1 MEPISII
8 LVLIISLLAGMESVL
23 DQWQFHQP
31 IIACTLIGI
40 VTGHVAEGIL
50 LGGSLQLIAL
60 GWMNIGAAVAP
71 DAAFASV
78 ASAILVCMKGVGV
91 SEGIASAILLAV
103 AGLTLTI
110 FTRSLS
116 IAVVHVADAA
126 AAKGSI
132 RGVEV
137 AHFVALLLQ
146 GLRVAIPAML
156 IVAVPVNVVTAGI
169 MAIPHW
175 ISGGLA
181 AAGGFIVVVGYA
193 MVINMMAT
201 PKLWPFF
208 FLGFALAPL
217 KDITLIGMGMIGI
230 FLALVYLQLTPE
242 FNQSTAGASVGG
254 ADPVD
259 ALLNDYE

>member
-1 MEPISII
+1 MNPVSII

-40 VTGHVAEGIL
+40 VTGHPTEGIF

-91 SEGIASAILLAV
+91 PEGIASALLLAV

-116 IAVVHVADAA
+116 IGVVHMADAA

-132 RGVEV
+132 RGVEA
-137 AHFVALLLQ
+137 AHFLALLLQ
-146 GLRVAIPAML
+146 GLRVAIPAMM
-156 IVAVPVNVVTAGI
+156 IVSVPVESVTAVI
-169 MAIPHW
+169 TSIPTW
-175 ISGGLA
+175 LSGGLA

-208 FLGFALAPL
+208 ILGFALAPL
-217 KDITLIGMGMIGI
+217 NNITLIGMGMIGV
-230 FLALVYLQLTPE
+230 FLALVYLQLAPE
-242 FNQSTAGASVGG
+242 FNQSSGAASGG
-254 ADPVD
+254 VDPVD